1 MSTAANITIKKNDGT
16 TDIVYGVLSGASG
29 TNPAV
34 WKAPATGA
42 TQNTQP
48 ELRITSK
55 LIPRTDQVQVV
66 ATYMYPY
73 AVVNST
79 TGVTSIQ
86 FREIGRLQFNG
97 STAVPQATHDEAC
110 SQFVNLLASAAVKT
124 QLKELAA
131 AA

>member
-1 MSTAANITIKKNDGT
+1 MSTAANITVKKNDGT
-16 TDIVYGVLSGASG
+16 TDVVYGVLSGASG
-29 TNPAV
+29 TNPAI

-55 LIPRTDQVQVV
+55 QVPRTDTSKVI
-66 ATYMYPY
+66 ATFMYPY

-86 FREIGRLQFNG
+86 YREMGRCEISG
-97 STAVPQATHDEAC
+97 STGVPQATHDEFC
-110 SQFVNLLASAAVKT
+110 SQFVNLLASTAVKT